1 MTKAVMTSLV
11 AVSVAMAAGAQT
23 PASPPVKVGVVNMQ
37 AAIIGTKDGQKAAAE
52 LENEMAPRRKDVEA
66 KQAEIN
72 GLKDQLQKGANTL
85 SDQAREDLMHQ
96 IDEKGK
102 RLDRTMEDDRAELQQ
117 EQERLLRSLEQKM
130 YVVIGKYALDNGFAV
145 ILDDSS
151 PQTPV
156 MWTSNAIEVTKD
168 LIDLYDKNA
177 GAMATPNSSGAAHPA
192 GPVTPRPSPG
202 TPSGH

>member
-11 AVSVAMAAGAQT
+11 AVGVAMAAGAQT
-23 PASPPVKVGVVNMQ
+23 TPATPPIKIGIVNMQ
-37 AAIIGTKDGQKAAAE
+37 AAIVGTKDGQKAASE
-52 LENEMAPRRKDVEA
+52 LETEMAPRRKDVET
-66 KQAEIN
+66 KQQEIN
-72 GLKDQLQKGANTL
+72 GLKDQLQKGTNTL
-85 SDQAREDLMHQ
+85 SDQAREDLMRE
-96 IDEKGK
+96 IDEKSK

-156 MWTSNAIEVTKD
+156 MWASNAIEVTKD
-168 LIDLYDKNA
+168 LIDMYDKNA
-177 GAMATPNSSGAAHPA
+177 GAMSAPPATSGAA
-192 GPVTPRPSPG
+192 RPG
-202 TPSGH
+202 TPGTRPAPGTPGH